1 MCRELSHNIR
11 LTSRSFDCARWSQK
25 KRLLVVDQRVMCSG
39 MKFITFVIFCDCW
52 KWQVTTIWENG
63 KHLSSCRNADLNS
76 SITCPF
82 HLIRLVG
89 VSTTTSSPRWRRSSV
104 VVILTEM
111 IKSLLL
117 WTSFWRSKM
126 PTSTKTRS
134 ICSTNVGLKCVNV
147 ENGCVDSV
155 AMQHFTNTIQ
165 SHVTFVI
172 SCRLEF
178 ICYLRAF

>member
-1 MCRELSHNIR
+1 MSYTTLITCTCMHFNCLSNFAVG
-11 LTSRSFDCARWSQK
+11 LK
-25 KRLLVVDQRVMCSG
+25 L
-39 MKFITFVIFCDCW
+39 ITFVVFLFRGIEHYKSVQSEKMDIGFCASDDNPGI
-52 KWQVTTIWENG
+52 QIW
-63 KHLSSCRNADLNS
+63 
-76 SITCPF
+76 TCLTSAHF
-82 HLIRLVG
+82 SELTA
-89 VSTTTSSPRWRRSSV
+89 SSSPRWRRSSV
-104 VVILTEM
+104 VAILTEM

-155 AMQHFTNTIQ
+155 AMQHFTNTIP